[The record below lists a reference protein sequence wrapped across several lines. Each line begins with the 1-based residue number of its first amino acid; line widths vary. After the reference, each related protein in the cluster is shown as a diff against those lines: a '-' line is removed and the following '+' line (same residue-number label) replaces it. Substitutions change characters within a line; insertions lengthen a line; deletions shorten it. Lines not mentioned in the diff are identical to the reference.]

1 MSHRHWP
8 ARQDYGSL
16 RRIFTEMVSMILDN
30 GRRRR
35 MSHLRTGGSI
45 ALLALVVVLGRPRP
59 ATAQETAPCHVT
71 RQVGTAT
78 LLHGAAQTPLST
90 GAPVAAGDRIVTNA
104 GGRIEVTCDDGS
116 TIIVGE
122 GTNISLA
129 IFQGTGDGRGYKRLL
144 RLLGGILRLHAA
156 PGDPQDRFDVITE
169 TAITSVRSTQW
180 IVDAAP
186 GKTAVFVAEGR
197 VAVSGVGGRGA
208 VLLAPGFGT
217 DVAAG
222 AAPTPPK
229 AWGKARI
236 DQVMAR
242 TTLP

>member
-1 MSHRHWP
+1 MPHSRAGLP
-8 ARQDYGSL
+8 
-16 RRIFTEMVSMILDN
+16 
-30 GRRRR
+30 
-35 MSHLRTGGSI
+35 I
-45 ALLALVVVLGRPRP
+45 ALLALVAVLGSPRP
-59 ATAQETAPCHVT
+59 VTAQETAPCHVT

-78 LLHGAAQTPLST
+78 VLHGVAQTPLSI
-90 GAPVAAGDRIVTNA
+90 GAPVAAGDRIVTNT
-104 GGRIEVTCDDGS
+104 GGRVEVTCDDGS

-122 GTNISLA
+122 GTNVSLA
-129 IFQGTGDGRGYKRLL
+129 IFQGDGRSYKRLL

-156 PGDPQDRFDVITE
+156 PGDQQNRFDVLTE

-197 VAVSGVGGRGA
+197 VAVSGVGGLGT

-229 AWGKARI
+229 AWGQARI

>member
-1 MSHRHWP
+1 MRHSRAGLP
-8 ARQDYGSL
+8 
-16 RRIFTEMVSMILDN
+16 
-30 GRRRR
+30 
-35 MSHLRTGGSI
+35 I
-45 ALLALVVVLGRPRP
+45 ALLALAVMLGSPRLV
-59 ATAQETAPCHVT
+59 TAQEAAQCHVT

-78 LLHGAAQTPLST
+78 VLHGVAQTPLSL
-90 GAPVAAGDRIVTNA
+90 GAPVAAGDRIVTNT
-104 GGRIEVTCDDGS
+104 GGRVEVTCDDGS

-122 GTNISLA
+122 GTNVSLA
-129 IFQGTGDGRGYKRLL
+129 IFQGDGRSYKRLL

-156 PGDPQDRFDVITE
+156 PGDQQNRFDVLTE

-197 VAVSGVGGRGA
+197 VAVSGVGGLGT

-229 AWGKARI
+229 AWGQARI

>member
-1 MSHRHWP
+1 M
-8 ARQDYGSL
+8 
-16 RRIFTEMVSMILDN
+16 ISMLFGN

-35 MSHLRTGGSI
+35 MSHSRAIAPI
-45 ALLALVVVLGRPRP
+45 ALLALVAALGSPSP
-59 ATAQETAPCHVT
+59 AAAQETAPCHVT

-78 LLHGAAQTPLST
+78 LLHGATETPLSI
-90 GAPVAAGDRIVTNA
+90 GAPVAAGDRIVTLA
-104 GGRIEVTCDDGS
+104 GGRLEITCDDGS

-122 GTNISLA
+122 GTNVSLA
-129 IFQGTGDGRGYKRLL
+129 IFQGAGDGSRYSRLL
-144 RLLGGILRLHAA
+144 RLLSGILRLHAA
-156 PGDPQDRFDVITE
+156 PNDQRDRFDVMTE

-197 VAVSGVGGRGA
+197 VAVSGTGGRGT
-208 VLLAPGFGT
+208 VLLGPGFGT

-222 AAPTPPK
+222 VAPTAPK

>member
-1 MSHRHWP
+1 MN
-8 ARQDYGSL
+8 
-16 RRIFTEMVSMILDN
+16 LDN
-30 GRRRR
+30 RRRRR
-35 MSHLRTGGSI
+35 MSHSRAGVPI
-45 ALLALVVVLGRPRP
+45 ALLALVVVLGSARPVM
-59 ATAQETAPCHVT
+59 AQETAPCHVT
-71 RQVGTAT
+71 RQVGSAT
-78 LLHGAAQTPLST
+78 LLHGVAQTPLSL
-90 GAPVAAGDRIVTNA
+90 GAPVAAGDRIVTNT

-122 GTNISLA
+122 GTNVSLA
-129 IFQGTGDGRGYKRLL
+129 IFQGAGDGRSYKRLL
-144 RLLGGILRLHAA
+144 RVLGGILRLHAA
-156 PGDPQDRFDVITE
+156 PGDQENRFDVITD

-197 VAVSGVGGRGA
+197 VAVSGTGGRGT
-208 VLLAPGFGT
+208 VLLGPGFGT

-222 AAPTPPK
+222 TAPTPPK

>member
-1 MSHRHWP
+1 MISMSF
-8 ARQDYGSL
+8 G
-16 RRIFTEMVSMILDN
+16 N

-35 MSHLRTGGSI
+35 MSHSRAVAPI
-45 ALLALVVVLGRPRP
+45 ALLALVAALGGPSP
-59 ATAQETAPCHVT
+59 AAAQETAPCHVT
-71 RQVGTAT
+71 RQVGNAT
-78 LLHGAAQTPLST
+78 LLHGAAETPLSV
-90 GAPVAAGDRIVTNA
+90 GAPVAAGDRVVTPA
-104 GGRIEVTCDDGS
+104 GGRVEVTCDDGS

-122 GTNISLA
+122 GTNVSLA
-129 IFQGTGDGRGYKRLL
+129 IFQGAGDGRYKRLL
-144 RLLGGILRLHAA
+144 RLLSGILRLHAA
-156 PGDPQDRFDVITE
+156 PNDQRDRFDVMTE

-197 VAVSGVGGRGA
+197 VAVSGTGGLGT
-208 VLLAPGFGT
+208 VLLGPGFGT